1 MRGDRS
7 AVRRG
12 RKRKKQGEKN
22 VWAEKGKKRF
32 KEYFGKRGAKEEE
45 VDKD

>member
-7 AVRRG
+7 TVRRG
-12 RKRKKQGEKN
+12 RKKKKQGEKN

-32 KEYFGKRGAKEEE
+32 KEYFGKRRAEGEE
-45 VDKD
+45 VNKN